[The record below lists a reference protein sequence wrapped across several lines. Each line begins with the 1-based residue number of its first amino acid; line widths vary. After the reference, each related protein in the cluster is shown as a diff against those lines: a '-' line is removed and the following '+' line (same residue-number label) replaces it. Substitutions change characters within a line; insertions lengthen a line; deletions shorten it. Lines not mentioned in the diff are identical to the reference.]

1 MCLAVPGQL
10 MSVSD
15 APELER
21 TGRVSFGGV
30 IREVSLAFVPE
41 SKPGD
46 WVVVHVGFALE
57 RLDEEEALKTLD
69 LLRQVSSNS
78 SELDEAP

>member
-78 SELDEAP
+78 SEADETP